1 MKPITVLIADD
12 HTVLRKGLKLLLD
25 FEEDIEVVAEAADG
39 REALRLAKKLK
50 PDVVVMDIAM
60 PVLGGVE
67 ATRQICRE
75 LTSTHVLV
83 VSAAPDEAQIKLA
96 LDAGARAFVA
106 KQTSLTNVPAAIRE
120 IHRGNTFVGVTV
132 SDARLELRRKR
143 ISQALA
149 QLGVTGEPGEGA
161 GVGAE
166 HSDAVKVTPPKR
178 GGERTA

>member
-12 HTVLRKGLKLLLD
+12 HTILRKGLKLLLD
-25 FEEDIEVVAEAADG
+25 FEEDIEVVGEAADG
-39 REALRLAKKLK
+39 REALRLAKKLR
-50 PDVVVMDIAM
+50 PDVVVMDISM

-67 ATRQICRE
+67 ATRQICQE

-83 VSAAPDEAQIKLA
+83 VSAAPDETQIKLA

-120 IHRGNTFVGVTV
+120 IHKGNTFVGVSV
-132 SDARLELRRKR
+132 SDARLELRRRR

-149 QLGVTGEPGEGA
+149 QLGVTGEAGA
-161 GVGAE
+161 GVNLGPASSGSE
-166 HSDAVKVTPPKR
+166 RSVDSSSKR
-178 GGERTA
+178 VG

>member
-75 LTSTHVLV
+75 LSSTHVLV
-83 VSAAPDEAQIKLA
+83 VSAAPDEAQIKQA
-96 LDAGARAFVA
+96 LEAGARAFVA

-132 SDARLELRRKR
+132 ADGRLELRRKR

-149 QLGVTGEPGEGA
+149 QLGVTGEPGDGGRGASGDRELA
-161 GVGAE
+161 GVRR
-166 HSDAVKVTPPKR
+166 SKSM
-178 GGERTA
+178 GERTG

>member
-25 FEEDIEVVAEAADG
+25 FEEDIVVVGEAADG
-39 REALRLAKKLK
+39 REALRLAKKLR
-50 PDVVVMDIAM
+50 PDVVVMDISM

-83 VSAAPDEAQIKLA
+83 VSAAPDETQIKLA

-120 IHRGNTFVGVTV
+120 IHKGNTFVGVTV
-132 SDARLELRRKR
+132 SDGRLDLRRQR

-149 QLGVTGEPGEGA
+149 QLGVTGESGDSAGATNGETEMA
-161 GVGAE
+161 SVRR
-166 HSDAVKVTPPKR
+166 SKR
-178 GGERTA
+178 EGERTG